1 MKVVLVWYMADFVAW
16 NCLHITN
23 NLRAPLNEIIY
34 IYIFF
39 WVDYYIWVLVFSKFL
54 PCLDHQ
60 TSTID
65 WILVQTRK
73 DQAISLGNIWL

>member
-34 IYIFF
+34 IYFLGGLLHLGFSFFEIFAMLGSSNTH
-39 WVDYYIWVLVFSKFL
+39 DSLDFS
-54 PCLDHQ
+54 
-60 TSTID
+60 T
-65 WILVQTRK
+65 
-73 DQAISLGNIWL
+73 N